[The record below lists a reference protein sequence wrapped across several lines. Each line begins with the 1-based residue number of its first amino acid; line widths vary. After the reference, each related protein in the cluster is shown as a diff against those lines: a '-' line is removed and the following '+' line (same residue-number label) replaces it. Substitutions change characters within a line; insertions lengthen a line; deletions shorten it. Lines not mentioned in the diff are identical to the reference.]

1 MKIIKKTIIL
11 ILIGGNMFL
20 YAGQDNY
27 VNLSDIKDAL
37 YYLIKD
43 YKRLYNQSLNN
54 NKDLNKINLQ
64 LQQEIDAIKNQIKN
78 RNIRVDE
85 ELKQLMKEIE
95 NLKKRAILIK
105 NGKGDYLDKYISNF
119 VDNNKP
125 ILLKIKAEQK

>member
-119 VDNNKP
+119 VDKNKP
-125 ILLKIKAEQK
+125 ILLKIKAEQE

>member
-105 NGKGDYLDKYISNF
+105 NSKGDYLDKYISNF
-119 VDNNKP
+119 VDKNKP
-125 ILLKIKAEQK
+125 ILLKIKAEQE